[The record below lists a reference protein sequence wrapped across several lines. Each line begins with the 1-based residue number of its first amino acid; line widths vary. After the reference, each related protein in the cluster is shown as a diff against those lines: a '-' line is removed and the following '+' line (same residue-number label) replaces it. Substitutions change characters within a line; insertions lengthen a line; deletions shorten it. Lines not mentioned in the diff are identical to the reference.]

1 MKRFYKRAAAAAQD
15 GVFSILLDGRPVRTP
30 GRSLLHLPSG
40 ALADAI
46 AAEWGSQGETIEP
59 AAMPL
64 TQLASTAID
73 RTGPQKDEIVSQ
85 IARYAQTD
93 LVCYRADSPES
104 LVSRQRETW
113 EPLLGWLESTHG
125 ARLAVTVGIQPVQ
138 QSAEAL
144 AAVERAVAG
153 FGRFPL
159 AGLSSAT
166 SAMGSVVLG
175 LALAGGR
182 ISAEQAADAAFID
195 EIHQLEQ
202 WGSDA
207 EEEARLARLRSDLNA
222 VERFLALL
230 A

>member
-1 MKRFYKRAAAAAQD
+1 MKRFYKQAAAAAQD

-30 GRSLLHLPSG
+30 NKSLLHLPSA

-46 AAEWGSQGETIEP
+46 AAEWAAQGDAIEP

-93 LVCYRADSPES
+93 LVCYRADSPQA
-104 LVSRQRETW
+104 LANRQQAAW
-113 EPLLGWLESTHG
+113 APLLDWLERTHG
-125 ARLAVTVGIQPVQ
+125 AKLAVTAGIQPVQ
-138 QSAEAL
+138 QPAEAL
-144 AAVERAVAG
+144 AAVQRAVAG
-153 FGRFPL
+153 FGHFPL
-159 AGLSSAT
+159 AGLSSAA

-195 EIHQLEQ
+195 EIFQMEQ

-207 EEEARLARLRSDLNA
+207 EEQARLARLRSDLNA